1 MSSSDVEMK
10 GGHPP
15 AGGVLQHSQRY
26 GVQLRGEQ
34 QTLHGPRFRNVSYH
48 HAHMLR
54 SPLHPQQIKFLHIRL
69 SISCVLSC
77 VHNAELLMS
86 RA

>member
-26 GVQLRGEQ
+26 GVHVVNSTRHCMA
-34 QTLHGPRFRNVSYH
+34 HGFATCHIIVPICYVH
-48 HAHMLR
+48 HC
-54 SPLHPQQIKFLHIRL
+54 IHIR
-69 SISCVLSC
+69 
-77 VHNAELLMS
+77 
-86 RA
+86 